1 MVMIMTVRL
10 NNIWLHIVFSHIL
23 GPGLN
28 QQLKK
33 FILFVTPIMR
43 PYSSWNLRNYLRLAH
58 KSSSK
63 FFSSAKRELEIF
75 PLPEPETRSE
85 GLWES
90 LKLPVKVKITA
101 LCQTIC
107 LASIISDVTN
117 NKKRTLKIVRLTSFQ
132 NPQFQSACSS
142 LPAFVFTVLL
152 IASLNLL
159 SSYFYVSLNF
169 MAVPTV

>member
-1 MVMIMTVRL
+1 MVMMMTVRL

-33 FILFVTPIMR
+33 FILFIMPIMR
-43 PYSSWNLRNYLRLAH
+43 PYSPWNLRNYLRLAH

-63 FFSSAKRELEIF
+63 FFSSAKRDLEIF

-90 LKLPVKVKITA
+90 LKLPVNVKITA
-101 LCQTIC
+101 LRQTN
-107 LASIISDVTN
+107 LSGKHYISRY
-117 NKKRTLKIVRLTSFQ
+117 KQQKRPLKIVRLTSFQ